1 MSSAWML
8 AGVSPGSPVALSLS
22 TLLSKSFRVVPVH
35 RPRSGRRNS
44 SRRLGKIRSHPFGC
58 FEASRGTEYDKTLDQ
73 ALERQPVMTRPR
85 SDLPD
90 YIRDPQAGKR
100 KSEEPILKSKGNFE
114 RLAPE
119 EQSWLDS
126 VTAGH
131 GEVMVRK
138 NYAALA
144 AQAQREKQ
152 GAGKKRVR

>member
-1 MSSAWML
+1 MKVGGLRSSTIW
-8 AGVSPGSPVALSLS
+8 
-22 TLLSKSFRVVPVH
+22 RVGAIAAAV
-35 RPRSGRRNS
+35 GGFFFLS
-44 SRRLGKIRSHPFGC
+44 SRLQPP
-58 FEASRGTEYDKTLDQ
+58 SRGTEYDKTLDQ

-100 KSEEPILKSKGNFE
+100 KSEELILKSKGNFE

-138 NYAALA
+138 CYPALA

-152 GAGKKRVR
+152 GAGKGGKRFR